1 MSQPET
7 SERILDAAGAL
18 FAERGYAETSLRT
31 VTSAANVNLAAV
43 NYHFGSKKGL
53 IQAVFARFLD
63 PFSERLAC
71 ELDKLESQAASGAIP
86 DSRTLL
92 RALFSALQS
101 TSSERQQSLSQI
113 MRLIGQAYTQ
123 SQEHLRQFVMA
134 RYGSLYVRFN
144 ALLRQA
150 VPEVKLETLYWRIYF
165 MLGASVFTL
174 SSYDSISS
182 ILKSDFQTDSSVEQ
196 VVELLIPAAAAM
208 LNNTD
213 N

>member
-31 VTSAANVNLAAV
+31 VTGAANVNLAAV

-63 PFSERLAC
+63 PFSERLAV
-71 ELDKLESQAASGAIP
+71 ELEKLEAEAAKGLVP
-86 DSRTLL
+86 DSQTLL
-92 RALFSALQS
+92 RALFGALAS
-101 TSSERQQSLSQI
+101 TSRERQQPLSQI

-123 SQEHLRQFVMA
+123 SQEHLRQFVMG
-134 RYGSLYVRFN
+134 RYGALYVRFN

-150 VPEVKLETLYWRIYF
+150 VPDVALEAFYWRLYF

-182 ILKSDFQTDSSVEQ
+182 ILKTDFDTDSSVET

-208 LNNTD
+208 LNNPD